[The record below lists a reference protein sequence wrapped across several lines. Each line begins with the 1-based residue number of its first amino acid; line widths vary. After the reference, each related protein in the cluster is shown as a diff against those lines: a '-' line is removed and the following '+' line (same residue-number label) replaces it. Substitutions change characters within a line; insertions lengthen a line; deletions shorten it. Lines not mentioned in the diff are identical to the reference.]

1 MGKSIPGRGNSQCR
15 WPVVWSSVACSGH
28 KEEATA
34 AEAHRGRRRMVRH
47 ELREVGRGQ
56 ITLMVRRSLDLI
68 LTTTRSPGRVFV
80 RGVERCDLIY
90 TFLR

>member
-1 MGKSIPGRGNSQCR
+1 
-15 WPVVWSSVACSGH
+15 
-28 KEEATA
+28 
-34 AEAHRGRRRMVRH
+34 MVRH

-68 LTTTRSPGRVFV
+68 PTTTRSPGRVFI
-80 RGVERCDLIY
+80 RGVERRDLIY